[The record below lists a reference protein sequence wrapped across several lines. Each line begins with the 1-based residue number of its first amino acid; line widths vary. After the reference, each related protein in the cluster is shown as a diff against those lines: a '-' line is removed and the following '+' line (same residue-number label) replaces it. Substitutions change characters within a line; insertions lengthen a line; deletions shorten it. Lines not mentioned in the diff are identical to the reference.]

1 MSKNQ
6 TNKPIA
12 IRLSD
17 ETLKRI
23 DHVVAKTN
31 LGDRTAVIKLC
42 LLSFLNNFEKSS
54 KTTLPLDW
62 DEILKSNRQPDSK
75 K

>member
-1 MSKNQ
+1 MSKNK

-17 ETLKRI
+17 ETLERI
-23 DHVVAKTN
+23 DCVVTKTN
-31 LGDRTAVIKLC
+31 LGDRTAVVKLC
-42 LLSFLNNFEKSS
+42 LLSFLNHFEKAS

-62 DEILKSNRQPDSK
+62 NEILKSNRQPDSK